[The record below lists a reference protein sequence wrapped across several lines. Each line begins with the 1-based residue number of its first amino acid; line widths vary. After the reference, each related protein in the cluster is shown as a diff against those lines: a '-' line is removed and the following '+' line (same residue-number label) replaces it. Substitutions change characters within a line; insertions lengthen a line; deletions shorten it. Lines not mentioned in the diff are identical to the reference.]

1 MKCGKRFGAVLLAAL
16 LALSLTACGGG
27 ESTGQEAAEVT
38 VPESTIREDTKNEST
53 GAESAAPAEE
63 DGAEEALEL
72 LRWCMDPAP
81 QIALAAA
88 YLGNRSG
95 EDTMPLSDWLWE
107 TCPGL
112 MAEMPFIA
120 QIPEDRI
127 LGGGYG
133 DLYCLVPR
141 DDSTT
146 LAVNW
151 VYWDKTGDEA
161 KPQVEKVLY
170 RSEYAEPVLVY
181 VWYEGTLDAPCI
193 EIQAIAGNGAQVTW
207 YPTLDRE
214 YGYIVIPT
222 GENDDP
228 LIMDF
233 SFFGFLEEEGN
244 DMENWDFG
252 DDGWLP
258 PTDEGL
264 ADTSWV
270 CEEWSLELYRGS
282 TDPAWFGTAV
292 LCRWSANIAGA
303 DETREGF
310 WRMEGDCLCLE
321 FPGVSGGSFPVLI
334 DPSGEHLFIQQA
346 ADGTCPPFFDEDMA
360 SMELTLSYG

>member
-1 MKCGKRFGAVLLAAL
+1 MKYGKRCVAALLAAL
-16 LALSLTACGGG
+16 LALSLSACGG
-27 ESTGQEAAEVT
+27 ESLGQKIAEN
-38 VPESTIREDTKNEST
+38 VPPETTAGMETKDASVPP
-53 GAESAAPAEE
+53 ESAAPEKK
-63 DGAEEALEL
+63 DGAEEALEQ
-72 LRWCMDPAP
+72 LRWCMEPAP
-81 QIALAAA
+81 KIALAAA

-107 TCPGL
+107 ASPEL
-112 MAEMPFIA
+112 MAQMPFIGE
-120 QIPEDRI
+120 IPEDRI

-146 LAVNW
+146 LSVNW
-151 VYWDKTGDEA
+151 VHWDKSGGEA
-161 KPQVEKVLY
+161 KTQVEEVLY

-181 VWYEGTLDAPCI
+181 VWYEGSLDAPCV
-193 EIQAIAGNGAQVTW
+193 EIQAVAGNGAQVTW

-214 YGYIVIPT
+214 YGYMIVPT
-222 GENDDP
+222 GEDDDP
-228 LIMDF
+228 LILDF
-233 SFFGFLEEEGN
+233 SFFGFLDEEEN
-244 DMENWDFG
+244 DMEDWNFG

-258 PTDEGL
+258 PTNEGL

-282 TDPAWFGTAV
+282 ADPGWFGRAE
-292 LCRWSANIAGA
+292 LCRWSAHVAGA

-321 FPGVSGGSFPVLI
+321 FPGVSGGCFPVLVA
-334 DPSGEHLFIQQA
+334 PSGEHLIIQQA
-346 ADGTCPPFFDEDMA
+346 ADGTCPPFFDEDMT